1 MGMNLKMTK
10 GNNETYIFIIW
21 EKARNKSDEI
31 IDDLNKKFIIR
42 NVIEITWDKHEF
54 LNNLKR
60 FYGKSL
66 PDANKKAEVCGTGP
80 FLLIVVTDINLKFN
94 EPSKSNIS
102 SERDYVNVNIF
113 NSKEKYRKLIGKRF
127 TVHSSISQNETEH
140 NLTLLFG
147 KNTSDFTKDL
157 PDTWDGTIKKL
168 TSNLIGTNGWKTMAE
183 LLYVMNGTVNYVIL
197 RNFEEMPSK
206 FDYHDVDLLVDD
218 EKLAYIVKKDF
229 SKINNNSRSIKIKI
243 GNQDITLNPNY
254 LGDHYYDQKWE
265 KDILKRRV
273 LHDNGFYIPNKSDY
287 FYTLLYH
294 VIFHNRWKKI
304 ISIRDDYKKLLLDLA
319 KEIKLE
325 EVTEISL
332 NNKNLSKIIIKK
344 YMKESY
350 YKETDTIS
358 YRIRYNESSRLFKT
372 SLFILKTHGIK
383 HLSYAIKE
391 KIKLIL
397 KLR

>member
-1 MGMNLKMTK
+1 MNLKMTK

-21 EKARNKSDEI
+21 EKARNKTDEI
-31 IDDLNKKFIIR
+31 INDLDKKFVIR
-42 NVIEITWDKHEF
+42 NVIEITWSQNEF

-60 FYGKSL
+60 FYGRSL
-66 PDANKKAEVCGTGP
+66 PDAKEKSYVCGTGP
-80 FLLIVVTDINLKFN
+80 FLVVIVSDINPKFN
-94 EPSKSNIS
+94 EPSKSGIS
-102 SERDYVNVNIF
+102 LERDYVNSNIL
-113 NSKEKYRKLIGKRF
+113 NCKLKYRKLIGKKF
-127 TVHSSISQNETEH
+127 TIHSSVSKNETEH

-147 KNTSDFTKDL
+147 KNIDDFTKEL
-157 PDTWDGTIKKL
+157 PTKWDGIIKKIKL
-168 TSNLIGTNGWKTMAE
+168 DLIGTDGWKNMNE
-183 LLYVMNGTVNYVIL
+183 LFYVMNGTVNYVVL
-197 RNFEEMPSK
+197 RNFEGMPSE
-206 FDYHDVDLLVDD
+206 FDYNDVDLLVED

-229 SKINNNSRSIKIKI
+229 SLVKDNLRSIKIKV
-243 GNQDITLNPNY
+243 GTNNITLNPNY
-254 LGDHYYDQKWE
+254 VGDHYYDQKWE

-294 VIFHNRWKKI
+294 VIFHDRWKKI
-304 ISIRDDYKKLLLDLA
+304 INIREDYKKLLLNLA
-319 KEIKLE
+319 KELKLE

-332 NNKNLSKIIIKK
+332 NNKSLSEIVIKK
-344 YMKESY
+344 YMKKSF
-350 YKETDTIS
+350 YKRTDTIS
-358 YRIRYNESSRLFKT
+358 YKIRYNESSRLFKT

>member
-1 MGMNLKMTK
+1 MNLKMTK

-21 EKARNKSDEI
+21 EKARNKTDEI
-31 IDDLNKKFIIR
+31 INDLDKKFVIR
-42 NVIEITWDKHEF
+42 NVIEITWSKKEF

-60 FYGKSL
+60 FYGQSL
-66 PDANKKAEVCGTGP
+66 PDANKKAEVCGTGS
-80 FLLIVVTDINLKFN
+80 FLLIVVTDINPKFS
-94 EPSKSNIS
+94 EPSKSNFAL
-102 SERDYVNVNIF
+102 EKDYVNINIF
-113 NSKEKYRKLIGKRF
+113 NSKEKYRKLIGKQF
-127 TVHSSISQNETEH
+127 TVHSSVSQNETEH

-157 PDTWDGTIKKL
+157 PDTWDGTIKKM
-168 TSNLIGTNGWKTMAE
+168 TSNLIGTDGWKNMTE

-197 RNFEEMPSK
+197 RNFEEMPAK
-206 FDYHDVDLLVDD
+206 FDYNDVDLLVDD

-229 SKINNNSRSIKIKI
+229 SKINDNSRTIKIKI
-243 GNQDITLNPNY
+243 GNQDVTLNPNY

-358 YRIRYNESSRLFKT
+358 YRIRYNELSRLFKT

-383 HLSYAIKE
+383 HLSYAIKQ

-397 KLR
+397 KLRS

>member
-1 MGMNLKMTK
+1 MTK

-21 EKARNKSDEI
+21 EKARNKTDEI
-31 IDDLNKKFIIR
+31 INDLDKKFVIR
-42 NVIEITWDKHEF
+42 NVIEITWSQNEF

-60 FYGKSL
+60 FYGRSL
-66 PDANKKAEVCGTGP
+66 PDAKEKSYVCGTGP
-80 FLLIVVTDINLKFN
+80 FLVVIVSDINPKFN
-94 EPSKSNIS
+94 EPSKSGIS
-102 SERDYVNVNIF
+102 LERDYVNSNIL
-113 NSKEKYRKLIGKRF
+113 NCKLKYRKLIGKKF
-127 TVHSSISQNETEH
+127 TIHSSISKNETEH

-147 KNTSDFTKDL
+147 KNIDDFTKEL
-157 PDTWDGTIKKL
+157 PTKWDGIIKKIKL
-168 TSNLIGTNGWKTMAE
+168 DLIGTDGWKNMNE
-183 LLYVMNGTVNYVIL
+183 LFYVMNGTVNYVVL
-197 RNFEEMPSK
+197 RNFEGMPSE
-206 FDYHDVDLLVDD
+206 FDYNDVDLLVED

-229 SKINNNSRSIKIKI
+229 SLVKDNLRSIKIKV
-243 GNQDITLNPNY
+243 GTNNITLNPNY
-254 LGDHYYDQKWE
+254 VGDHYYDQKWE

-294 VIFHNRWKKI
+294 VIFHDRWKKI
-304 ISIRDDYKKLLLDLA
+304 INIREDYKKLLLNLA
-319 KEIKLE
+319 KELKLE

-332 NNKNLSKIIIKK
+332 NNKSLSEIVIKK
-344 YMKESY
+344 YMKKSF
-350 YKETDTIS
+350 YKRTDTIS
-358 YRIRYNESSRLFKT
+358 YKIRYNESSRLFKT

>member
-1 MGMNLKMTK
+1 MNLKMTK

-21 EKARNKSDEI
+21 EKARNKTDEI
-31 IDDLNKKFIIR
+31 INDLDKKFVIR
-42 NVIEITWDKHEF
+42 NVIEITWSQNEF

-60 FYGKSL
+60 FYGRSL
-66 PDANKKAEVCGTGP
+66 PDAKEKSYVCGTGP
-80 FLLIVVTDINLKFN
+80 FLVVIVSDINPKFN
-94 EPSKSNIS
+94 EPSKSGIS
-102 SERDYVNVNIF
+102 LERDYVNSNIL
-113 NSKEKYRKLIGKRF
+113 NCKLKYRKLIGKKF
-127 TVHSSISQNETEH
+127 TIHSSVSKNETEH

-147 KNTSDFTKDL
+147 KNIDDFTKEL
-157 PDTWDGTIKKL
+157 PTKWDGIIKKIKL
-168 TSNLIGTNGWKTMAE
+168 DLIGTDGWKNMNE
-183 LLYVMNGTVNYVIL
+183 LFYVMNGTVNYVVL
-197 RNFEEMPSK
+197 RNFEGMPSE
-206 FDYHDVDLLVDD
+206 FDYNDVDLLVED

-229 SKINNNSRSIKIKI
+229 SLVKDNLRSIKIKV
-243 GNQDITLNPNY
+243 GTNNITLNPNY
-254 LGDHYYDQKWE
+254 VGDHYYDQKWE

-273 LHDNGFYIPNKSDY
+273 LHDSGFYIPNKSDY

-304 ISIRDDYKKLLLDLA
+304 INIREDYKKLLLNLA
-319 KEIKLE
+319 KELKLE

-332 NNKNLSKIIIKK
+332 NNKSLSEIVIKK
-344 YMKESY
+344 YMKKSF
-350 YKETDTIS
+350 YKRTDTIS
-358 YRIRYNESSRLFKT
+358 YKIRYNESSRLFKT

>member
-1 MGMNLKMTK
+1 MNLKMTK

-21 EKARNKSDEI
+21 EKARNKTDEI
-31 IDDLNKKFIIR
+31 INDLDKKFVIR
-42 NVIEITWDKHEF
+42 NVIEITWSQNEF

-60 FYGKSL
+60 FYGRSL
-66 PDANKKAEVCGTGP
+66 PDAKEKSYVCGTGP
-80 FLLIVVTDINLKFN
+80 FLVVIVSDINPKFN
-94 EPSKSNIS
+94 EPSKSGIS
-102 SERDYVNVNIF
+102 LERDYVNSNIL
-113 NSKEKYRKLIGKRF
+113 NCKLKYRKLIGKKF
-127 TVHSSISQNETEH
+127 TIHSSVSKNETEH

-147 KNTSDFTKDL
+147 KNIDDFTKDL
-157 PDTWDGTIKKL
+157 PDTWDGIIKKIKL
-168 TSNLIGTNGWKTMAE
+168 DLIGTDGWKNMNE
-183 LLYVMNGTVNYVIL
+183 LFYVMNGTVNYVVL
-197 RNFEEMPSK
+197 RNFEGMPSE
-206 FDYHDVDLLVDD
+206 FDYNDVDLLVED

-229 SKINNNSRSIKIKI
+229 SLVKDNLRSIKIKV
-243 GNQDITLNPNY
+243 GTNNITLNPNY
-254 LGDHYYDQKWE
+254 VGDHYYDQKWE

-273 LHDNGFYIPNKSDY
+273 LHDSGFYIPNKSDY

-304 ISIRDDYKKLLLDLA
+304 INIREDYKKLLLNLA
-319 KEIKLE
+319 KELKLE

-332 NNKNLSKIIIKK
+332 NNKSLSEIVIKK
-344 YMKESY
+344 YMKKSF
-350 YKETDTIS
+350 YKRTDTIS
-358 YRIRYNESSRLFKT
+358 YKIRYNESSRLFKT

>member
-1 MGMNLKMTK
+1 MTK

-21 EKARNKSDEI
+21 EKARNKTDEI
-31 IDDLNKKFIIR
+31 INDLDKKFVIR
-42 NVIEITWDKHEF
+42 NVIEITWSQNEF

-60 FYGKSL
+60 FYGRSL
-66 PDANKKAEVCGTGP
+66 PDAKEKSYVCGTGP
-80 FLLIVVTDINLKFN
+80 FLVVIVSDINPKFN
-94 EPSKSNIS
+94 EPSKSGIS
-102 SERDYVNVNIF
+102 LERDYVNSNIL
-113 NSKEKYRKLIGKRF
+113 NCKLKYRKLIGKKF
-127 TVHSSISQNETEH
+127 TIHSSVSKNETEH

-147 KNTSDFTKDL
+147 KNIDDFTKEL
-157 PDTWDGTIKKL
+157 PTKWDGIIKKIKL
-168 TSNLIGTNGWKTMAE
+168 DLIGTDGWKNMNE
-183 LLYVMNGTVNYVIL
+183 LFYVMNGTVNYVVL
-197 RNFEEMPSK
+197 RNFEGMPSE
-206 FDYHDVDLLVDD
+206 FDYNDVDLLVED

-229 SKINNNSRSIKIKI
+229 SLVKDNLRSIKIKV
-243 GNQDITLNPNY
+243 GTNNITLNPNY
-254 LGDHYYDQKWE
+254 VGDHYYDQKWE

-294 VIFHNRWKKI
+294 VIFHDRWKKI
-304 ISIRDDYKKLLLDLA
+304 INIREDYKKLLLNLA
-319 KEIKLE
+319 KELKLE

-332 NNKNLSKIIIKK
+332 NNKNLLEILIKK
-344 YMKESY
+344 YMKKSFY
-350 YKETDTIS
+350 NRTDTIT
-358 YRIRYNESSRLFKT
+358 YKIRYNETSRLFKT